1 MAKRYHAVKKGRNPG
16 IYQTWDEAKAQVNGY
31 SGAIY
36 KSFATLQEADEFMLG
51 SIEQTND
58 NKKNESFL
66 KI

>member
-36 KSFATLQEADEFMLG
+36 KSFATLQEADEFMCP
-51 SIEQTND
+51 NR
-58 NKKNESFL
+58 L
-66 KI
+66 K

>member
-1 MAKRYHAVKKGRNPG
+1 MAKRYYAVKVGRIPG

-58 NKKNESFL
+58 NKKMNLFL